1 MHIVVAL
8 FRPKRGVTEDVML
21 ETSDD
26 FDEQFV
32 RKQDGILKRILVK
45 DGEGGYADIV
55 FFNDAAAIDRVMEAE
70 QNSDVCAAF
79 FALIDDEDHPHIY
92 EAVKT
97 YDRRPPQDTS
107 RPEARRTGSI
117 VTATGVRP

>member
-1 MHIVVAL
+1 MHIVIAP
-8 FRPKRGVTEDVML
+8 FRPKQGVTEDVML

-55 FFNDAAAIDRVMEAE
+55 FFKDAVAIDRVTEAE

-92 EAVKT
+92 EALKT
-97 YDRRPPQDTS
+97 YDR
-107 RPEARRTGSI
+107 
-117 VTATGVRP
+117 

>member
-1 MHIVVAL
+1 MHIVIAP
-8 FRPKRGVTEDVML
+8 FRPKQGVTEDVML

-55 FFNDAAAIDRVMEAE
+55 FFKDAAAIERVTEA
-70 QNSDVCAAF
+70 
-79 FALIDDEDHPHIY
+79 
-92 EAVKT
+92 
-97 YDRRPPQDTS
+97 
-107 RPEARRTGSI
+107 
-117 VTATGVRP
+117 

>member
-1 MHIVVAL
+1 MHIVIAP
-8 FRPKRGVTEDVML
+8 FRPKQGVTEDVML
-21 ETSDD
+21 DISDD

-32 RKQDGILKRILVK
+32 RKQDGILQRILVK

-70 QNSDVCAAF
+70 QSSDVCAAF

-92 EAVKT
+92 EALKT
-97 YDRRPPQDTS
+97 YD
-107 RPEARRTGSI
+107 
-117 VTATGVRP
+117 

>member
-1 MHIVVAL
+1 MHIVIAP
-8 FRPKRGVTEDVML
+8 FRPKQGVTEDVML

-55 FFNDAAAIDRVMEAE
+55 FFNDAAAIERVIQAE

-79 FALIDDEDHPHIY
+79 FALIEDDRPHIY
-92 EAVKT
+92 EALKT
-97 YDRRPPQDTS
+97 YD
-107 RPEARRTGSI
+107 
-117 VTATGVRP
+117 

>member
-1 MHIVVAL
+1 MQIVIAP
-8 FRPKRGVTEDVML
+8 FRPKQGVTEDVIL

-55 FFNDAAAIDRVMEAE
+55 FFDDAAAIDRVIQAE

-79 FALIDDEDHPHIY
+79 FALIDDEDHPHVY
-92 EAVKT
+92 EALKT
-97 YDRRPPQDTS
+97 YD
-107 RPEARRTGSI
+107 
-117 VTATGVRP
+117 